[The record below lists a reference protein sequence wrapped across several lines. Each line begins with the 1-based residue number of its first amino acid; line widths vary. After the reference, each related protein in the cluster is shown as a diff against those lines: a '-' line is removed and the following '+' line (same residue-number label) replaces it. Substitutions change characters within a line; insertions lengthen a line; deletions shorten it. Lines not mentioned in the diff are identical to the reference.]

1 MGFFFVE
8 RKMWIDA
15 DVGVSEKIIDV
26 CTQITRDL
34 RKGLAVGKPAV
45 FDVAID
51 SIGSQV
57 EIIGEP
63 ALWDT
68 QLC

>member
-8 RKMWIDA
+8 GKVWIDA

-34 RKGLAVGKPAV
+34 RKCLTIGKSAV
-45 FDVAID
+45 FDVTVD

-57 EIIGEP
+57 EITGEP
-63 ALWDT
+63 ALWDA